1 MRLVIALIRVI
12 VALVGTVVGFTLV
25 LPILVVGLPFWIVAT
40 LTRTLPSLFEADHVP
55 WQQLIEFD
63 STIGWKPKPNLDTH
77 YLASCDD
84 VYHIVTDS
92 EGWPGQR
99 SFSESKIVVFGDS
112 VSFCYGVNFR
122 DSFVE
127 VNPDLGI
134 KAIGAPG
141 YNMVQELL
149 LMRQMS
155 SRLRGKL
162 VVWFIFLEN
171 DLYGNLMPNLQTY
184 RSPFVRAVNGNGQWE
199 LVRDHLTR
207 TNWNH
212 TSGHF
217 YFNALA
223 RLCGPTP
230 LSERAYSACEFLIES
245 GSEVC
250 RKEGARLVVMTI
262 PSTKQLSRR
271 GLKILRSHSSD
282 NSVIDPDFPD
292 FVRK

>member
-1 MRLVIALIRVI
+1 M
-12 VALVGTVVGFTLV
+12 
-25 LPILVVGLPFWIVAT
+25 
-40 LTRTLPSLFEADHVP
+40 
-55 WQQLIEFD
+55 
-63 STIGWKPKPNLDTH
+63 
-77 YLASCDD
+77 
-84 VYHIVTDS
+84 
-92 EGWPGQR
+92 
-99 SFSESKIVVFGDS
+99 VFGDS
-112 VSFCYGVNFR
+112 VGFCYGVNYR
-122 DSFVE
+122 DSFAE
-127 VNPDLGI
+127 FNPDLGI

-184 RSPFVRAVNGNGQWE
+184 RSPFVRAVNGNGDWE

-217 YFNALA
+217 YLNALA

-230 LSERAYSACEFLIES
+230 LSERAYSACKFLIES

-271 GLKILRSHSSD
+271 GLKTLLSHSSD
-282 NSVIDPDFPD
+282 NGVIDPDFPD
-292 FVRK
+292 RRIGEICRKLGVGFVAGKKNLNAHDYKQVEDIHWNERGHRRVAHILSDVYQAHLLGKVESFS